1 MTAGPELCKSIL
13 SIISLLAEDGR
24 KEEIRTIHVKSNYRP
39 DRPNTPL
46 TGSEEAFWTS
56 FAWVFGEEGRAF
68 TKGVMRSRHLIQV
81 EGEPCWA
88 YENVKFVYGH
98 KPGQE
103 VHCNLIFTNSHI
115 VGDWLC
121 AILDKSGN
129 VLW

>member
-1 MTAGPELCKSIL
+1 MTAGPELCKNIL
-13 SIISLLAEDGR
+13 SIISLIAEDGK
-24 KEEIRTIHVKSNYRP
+24 KEEIGTIHIKSDYRP
-39 DRPNTPL
+39 NAPV

-56 FAWVFGEEGRAF
+56 FAWVFGEEGRAL
-68 TKGVMRSRHLIQV
+68 TRGIMRSRHLLQV
-81 EGEPCWA
+81 DGKPCWA

-103 VHCNLIFTNSHI
+103 VHCNLVFTNSHI